1 MSLIQL
7 SAAQLGVKTM
17 DVGILR
23 TAITPGKPTCRAL
36 ESLCVRRSREGIIVW
51 SPAVGGHL
59 GSQEAKEESSDGSV
73 SEMLHDVVLMVISGK
88 LECLFG
94 L

>member
-1 MSLIQL
+1 
-7 SAAQLGVKTM
+7 M
-17 DVGILR
+17 DVGIRR
-23 TAITPGKPTCRAL
+23 TTTTPGKVTCRAL
-36 ESLCVRRSREGIIVW
+36 ESLSVRRSSEGIIVW

-59 GSQEAKEESSDGSV
+59 GSQEAEEDCDDGSV
-73 SEMLHDVVLMVISGK
+73 SEMIHDVVLMVISGK

>member
-1 MSLIQL
+1 MT
-7 SAAQLGVKTM
+7 LG
-17 DVGILR
+17 R
-23 TAITPGKPTCRAL
+23 PTCRAL
-36 ESLCVRRSREGIIVW
+36 ESLCVRRSGEGVIVR

-59 GSQEAKEESSDGSV
+59 GSQEAEEESSDGSV
-73 SEMLHDVVLMVISGK
+73 SEIIHDVVLMVIRGK